1 MYSGSLFAEDL
12 NRPSHTFGMTLK
24 ATLTAA
30 FPEARRISNFLER
43 DYGGDGVVVSLD
55 ERSGGLW
62 SVAAYFEEGS
72 EEEIAGTIRDRLG
85 SDAFTAPLMVEALP
99 ETDWVRAG
107 LATLKPIA
115 IGRFLVHGSHDRG
128 LARVGRV
135 AIEIDAGL
143 AFGTGHHATTA
154 GCLAMLDTLVRARRY
169 LRPLDLGTGSGVLAI
184 ALAKMLRRKVVA
196 SDIDPVAVEVA
207 AENVVRNGVSPWVET
222 ITAAGVAHK
231 TICAGAPYDLVV
243 ANILA
248 EPLCRLAPKLA
259 PLIARGGTLV
269 LSGLLPPQR
278 ERVVAAYGVQGVRLM
293 RARIFD
299 GWAVLVLHKP

>member
-1 MYSGSLFAEDL
+1 
-12 NRPSHTFGMTLK
+12 MTIR

-62 SVAAYFEEGS
+62 SVDAYFEEGS
-72 EEEIAGTIRDRLG
+72 EEEIAWTIRDRLG
-85 SDAFTAPLMVEALP
+85 SDAFAAPLTVEALP
-99 ETDWVRAG
+99 DTDWVRAG
-107 LATLKPIA
+107 LETLKPIA
-115 IGRFLVHGSHDRG
+115 VGRFLVHGSHDRA
-128 LARVGRV
+128 LARPGRV

-154 GCLAMLDTLVRARRY
+154 GCLAVLDRLVSTHRFRRS
-169 LRPLDLGTGSGVLAI
+169 LDLGTGSGVLAI
-184 ALAKMLRRKVVA
+184 ALAKMLRRKIVA

-207 AENVVRNGVSPWVET
+207 AENAARNAVAPWIET
-222 ITAAGVAHK
+222 VTSAGVAHAA
-231 TICAGAPYDLVV
+231 IRAGAPYDLVV

-278 ERVVAAYGVQGVRLM
+278 ERVVSAFGAQGLRL
-293 RARIFD
+293 RTARIFD
-299 GWAVLVLHKP
+299 GWSVLVLHKP

>member
-1 MYSGSLFAEDL
+1 
-12 NRPSHTFGMTLK
+12 MTIR

-30 FPEARRISNFLER
+30 LPEARRISNFLER

-55 ERSGGLW
+55 ERAGGLW
-62 SVAAYFEEGS
+62 SVDAYFEEGS
-72 EEEIAGTIRDRLG
+72 EEEIAGAIRDRLG
-85 SDAFTAPLMVEALP
+85 SDAFAAPLTVEVLP

-115 IGRFLVHGSHDRG
+115 VGRFLVHGRHDRG
-128 LARVGRV
+128 LARPGRV

-154 GCLAMLDTLVRARRY
+154 GCLAVLDRLTSARRFR
-169 LRPLDLGTGSGVLAI
+169 RPLDLGTGSGVLAI

-207 AENVVRNGVSPWVET
+207 AENAARNGVSPWVET
-222 ITAAGVAHK
+222 VTTAGVAHAA
-231 TICAGAPYDLVV
+231 IRAAAPYDLVV

-278 ERVVAAYGVQGVRLM
+278 ERVVSAYGTQGLRL
-293 RARIFD
+293 RTAIIFD
-299 GWAVLVLHKP
+299 GWSVLVLHKP